1 MNSNTDICDMKED
14 IMNTVTRVIG
24 EVIGIHS
31 PKYFLKTFNSLVL
44 RQTIIV

>member
-1 MNSNTDICDMKED
+1 MISNTDICDMKED

-24 EVIGIHS
+24 EVIGIYCL
-31 PKYFLKTFNSLVL
+31 KYFLETINTFAL